1 METFVTYGHIEIMPY
16 EFVRLHEF
24 KILKTVN
31 DHARMICTGIISDK
45 KRELY
50 VRASDEET
58 QVKAFVTDQ
67 NGNRQPLFRGIAL
80 DLEEKVVH
88 GVHYLTV
95 EAISHTYELDI
106 KRHQRSFQNPKLTYT
121 DLIEK
126 IVSGYSKAEAMDVVS
141 NKKPIGTFVM
151 QYDETDW
158 QFLKRMASHFYSPLI
173 PAVGYGV
180 PKFYFGLPMGLSK
193 GEIQSTN
200 YKVKKRVADYQTAS
214 ENHIPGVRDA
224 DFIQYEVE
232 TEKLL
237 EPGYEVTFHGHKLIV
252 AEVLTEMKDGVLTHT
267 AKLSPRSGLRPIKD
281 YNRSIIGAS
290 IHGKVLSV
298 HRDKVRAGL
307 DMDEQQDPNTDYW
320 FPYSTIYASADNTG
334 WYCMPEI
341 GDSIR
346 IYFPSYKEEEGYA
359 ISSVKR
365 EQQHSEGKSSSTS
378 RHATASASASGHTV
392 ATSASHSGH
401 AAASA
406 SPAGSKSSSALS
418 AAAPAPDRM
427 ADPAIKTL
435 RTKYGKEIMLAPD
448 QIVISGN
455 GMSIVINDKTG
466 IDIVSG
472 KNVSIN
478 AASDIVMSSGNIQL
492 SAGKIE
498 LSGKGNSIT
507 LDDKTTFSGTE
518 IKMN

>member
-1 METFVTYGHIEIMPY
+1 MENTVTYGHIEIMPY
-16 EFVRLHEF
+16 EFVRLHEL
-24 KILKTVN
+24 KILKTIN
-31 DHARMICTGIISDK
+31 DHARMIFTGIISEK

-58 QVKAFVTDQ
+58 QVKAFVTDK

-80 DLEEKVVH
+80 DVEEKVVH

-121 DLIEK
+121 GLIES
-126 IVSGYSKAEAMDVVS
+126 IVSDYSKAEAMDVVS
-141 NKKPIGTFVM
+141 QKKPIGTFIM

-158 QFLKRMASHFYSPLI
+158 KFLKRMASHFYSPLI

-193 GEIQSTN
+193 GEIKSTN
-200 YKVKKRVADYQTAS
+200 YKVSKRVADFQTAS

-237 EPGYEVTFHGHKLIV
+237 EPGYEVTFQGHKLIV

-298 HRDKVRAGL
+298 RRDKVRAQL
-307 DMDEQQDPNTDYW
+307 DMDDQQDRTRITG
-320 FPYSTIYASADNTG
+320 FPTLPSMHLRITRAGIVCLKTG
-334 WYCMPEI
+334 
-341 GDSIR
+341 
-346 IYFPSYKEEEGYA
+346 
-359 ISSVKR
+359 
-365 EQQHSEGKSSSTS
+365 
-378 RHATASASASGHTV
+378 TAS
-392 ATSASHSGH
+392 
-401 AAASA
+401 
-406 SPAGSKSSSALS
+406 
-418 AAAPAPDRM
+418 
-427 ADPAIKTL
+427 
-435 RTKYGKEIMLAPD
+435 
-448 QIVISGN
+448 
-455 GMSIVINDKTG
+455 
-466 IDIVSG
+466 
-472 KNVSIN
+472 VSI
-478 AASDIVMSSGNIQL
+478 SPVIRKKRVTR
-492 SAGKIE
+492 SAQSKENHNLPGKIYCYFWTCH
-498 LSGKGNSIT
+498 SFCFVCWIKV
-507 LDDKTTFSGTE
+507 FFGTVCGSSCARS
-518 IKMN
+518 NG

>member
-1 METFVTYGHIEIMPY
+1 MENFVTYGHIEIMPY

-80 DLEEKVVH
+80 DVEEKVVQ

-95 EAISHTYELDI
+95 GAISHTYELDI

-126 IVSGYSKAEAMDVVS
+126 IVSGYPKAETMDVVS
-141 NKKPIGTFVM
+141 HKKPINTFVM

-158 QFLKRMASHFYSPLI
+158 QFLKRMASHFFSPLV
-173 PAVGYGV
+173 PAVGHGV

-200 YKVKKRVADYQTAS
+200 YKVKKRVADFQTAS
-214 ENHIPGVRDA
+214 ENRIPGVHDA

-298 HRDKVRAGL
+298 QQDKVRAGL
-307 DMDEQQDPNTDYW
+307 DMDEQKDPNTDYW

-359 ISSVKR
+359 ISSVRR
-365 EQQHSEGKSSSTS
+365 EQQHSDGKSSPY
-378 RHATASASASGHTV
+378 
-392 ATSASHSGH
+392 SGH
-401 AAASA
+401 ATVSA
-406 SPAGSKSSSALS
+406 SSAGSKSPLALS
-418 AAAPAPDRM
+418 AAALAPDRM
-427 ADPAIKTL
+427 LDPAIKTL

-455 GMSIVINDKTG
+455 GMSIVINDRTG
-466 IDIVSG
+466 INIVSG
-472 KNVSIN
+472 KNVNIK

>member
-1 METFVTYGHIEIMPY
+1 MENIVTYGHIEIMPY
-16 EFVRLHEF
+16 EFVRLHEL

-31 DHARMICTGIISDK
+31 DHARMICTGIISEK

-58 QVKAFVTDQ
+58 QVKAFVTDK

-80 DLEEKVVH
+80 DVEEKVVH

-121 DLIEK
+121 GLIES
-126 IVSGYSKAEAMDVVS
+126 IVSDYSKAEAMDVVS
-141 NKKPIGTFVM
+141 HKKPIDTFIM

-200 YKVKKRVADYQTAS
+200 YKVTKRVADYQTAS

-237 EPGYEVTFHGHKLIV
+237 EPGYEVTFKGHLLLV

-290 IHGKVLSV
+290 IQGKVLSV
-298 HRDKVRAGL
+298 RRDKIRAKL
-307 DMDEQQDPNTDYW
+307 DMDDQQDPNTDYW

-334 WYCMPEI
+334 WYCMPED

-365 EQQHSEGKSSSTS
+365 ELPHSVERS
-378 RHATASASASGHTV
+378 SASGHAS
-392 ATSASHSGH
+392 ATSAHSTV
-401 AAASA
+401 
-406 SPAGSKSSSALS
+406 SSSALS
-418 AAAPAPDRM
+418 AAPPAPDRM

-472 KNVSIN
+472 KNVNIS
-478 AASDIVMSSGNIQL
+478 AGSDIVLASSSIQL

-498 LSGKGNSIT
+498 LSGKGNTIT
-507 LDDKTTFSGTE
+507 LEDTTTLSGTE

>member
-1 METFVTYGHIEIMPY
+1 MENIVTYGHIEIMPY
-16 EFVRLHEF
+16 EFVRLHEL

-31 DHARMICTGIISDK
+31 DHARMICTGIISEK

-58 QVKAFVTDQ
+58 QVKAFVTDK

-80 DLEEKVVH
+80 DVEEKVVH

-121 DLIEK
+121 GLIES
-126 IVSGYSKAEAMDVVS
+126 IVSDYSKAEAMDVVS
-141 NKKPIGTFVM
+141 HKKPIGTFIM

-193 GEIQSTN
+193 GEIKSTN
-200 YKVKKRVADYQTAS
+200 YKVTKRVADFQTAS

-237 EPGYEVTFHGHKLIV
+237 EPGYEVIFQGHKLIV

-298 HRDKVRAGL
+298 RRDKVRAQL
-307 DMDEQQDPNTDYW
+307 DMDDQQDPNTDYW

-334 WYCMPEI
+334 WYCMPED

-365 EQQHSEGKSSSTS
+365 EPQPSGGKSTATS
-378 RHATASASASGHTV
+378 GHATASASS
-392 ATSASHSGH
+392 
-401 AAASA
+401 
-406 SPAGSKSSSALS
+406 AGSKSSSALS

-472 KNVSIN
+472 KNVSIS

-498 LSGKGNSIT
+498 LSGKGNTIT

>member
-1 METFVTYGHIEIMPY
+1 
-16 EFVRLHEF
+16 
-24 KILKTVN
+24 
-31 DHARMICTGIISDK
+31 
-45 KRELY
+45 
-50 VRASDEET
+50 
-58 QVKAFVTDQ
+58 
-67 NGNRQPLFRGIAL
+67 
-80 DLEEKVVH
+80 
-88 GVHYLTV
+88 
-95 EAISHTYELDI
+95 
-106 KRHQRSFQNPKLTYT
+106 
-121 DLIEK
+121 
-126 IVSGYSKAEAMDVVS
+126 
-141 NKKPIGTFVM
+141 M

-200 YKVKKRVADYQTAS
+200 YKVTKRVADFQTAS

-237 EPGYEVTFHGHKLIV
+237 EPGYEVTFQGHKLIV

-290 IHGKVLSV
+290 IQGKVLSV
-298 HRDKVRAGL
+298 RRDKVRAQL
-307 DMDEQQDPNTDYW
+307 DMDDQQDPNTDYW

-334 WYCMPEI
+334 WYCMPED

-365 EQQHSEGKSSSTS
+365 EPQPSGGKSTTPG
-378 RHATASASASGHTV
+378 HATASASS
-392 ATSASHSGH
+392 
-401 AAASA
+401 
-406 SPAGSKSSSALS
+406 AGSKSSSALS

-472 KNVSIN
+472 KNVSIS

-498 LSGKGNSIT
+498 LSGKGNTIT